1 MAYKAKMRFSHGD
14 KTFAEGQE
22 VNLPEEQLTRLAD
35 RGLIAKGKGA
45 SEEEV
50 KAEEEKATVAQSEK
64 LNVVE
69 KKEDKAT
76 VSTKEDKPAKR
87 K

>member
-50 KAEEEKATVAQSEK
+50 KA
-64 LNVVE
+64 
-69 KKEDKAT
+69 
-76 VSTKEDKPAKR
+76 
-87 K
+87 